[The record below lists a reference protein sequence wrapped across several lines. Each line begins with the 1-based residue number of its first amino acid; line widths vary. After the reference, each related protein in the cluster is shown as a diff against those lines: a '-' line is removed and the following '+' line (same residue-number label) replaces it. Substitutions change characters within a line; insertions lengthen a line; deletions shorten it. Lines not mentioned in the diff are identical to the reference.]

1 MINGFFDIEYR
12 LEQLSKCGD
21 PLVKLKEIVPWTSF
35 RSELSKIHDKERKST
50 AGRKPYDTDLMFKIL
65 ILQSLYNLSDEA
77 MEYQVRDRLSFMRF
91 LNLAIEDSVPDARTI
106 WLFREQLKEFKLVEK
121 LFADFDRYLAESG
134 FEAKKGQIIDASI
147 AAAPKQR
154 NSREE
159 NGQIKDGKIPK
170 DWSQKKR
177 SHKDTDANWVQKNG
191 KNYFGCKNHVEVD
204 VKHKFIRKYKV
215 TPSSVHD
222 SNVFEE
228 ILDKNNTGKDV
239 FADSA
244 YRSKESLKELETL
257 GFREHLQRKG
267 CKNKKLNNWEK
278 QGNHTRSK
286 IRSRIEHVFGVQAQ
300 RAKTLIIRTIG
311 IIRADI
317 KIGLRNLAYNMQRYS
332 ILAV

>member
-1 MINGFFDIEYR
+1 
-12 LEQLSKCGD
+12 
-21 PLVKLKEIVPWTSF
+21 
-35 RSELSKIHDKERKST
+35 
-50 AGRKPYDTDLMFKIL
+50 MFKIL

-159 NGQIKDGKIPK
+159 NKQIKNGNIPE

-228 ILDKNNTGKDV
+228 ILDKNNTSKDV

>member
-1 MINGFFDIEYR
+1 
-12 LEQLSKCGD
+12 
-21 PLVKLKEIVPWTSF
+21 
-35 RSELSKIHDKERKST
+35 
-50 AGRKPYDTDLMFKIL
+50 
-65 ILQSLYNLSDEA
+65 
-77 MEYQVRDRLSFMRF
+77 MRF

-106 WLFREQLKEFKLVEK
+106 WFFREQLKELNLVEK

-147 AAAPKQR
+147 VAAPKQR

-159 NGQIKDGKIPK
+159 NKQIKNGNIPE

-191 KNYFGCKNHVEVD
+191 KNYFGYKNHVEVD

-228 ILDKNNTGKDV
+228 ILDKNNTSKDV

-332 ILAV
+332 IFAVLMKEF

>member
-1 MINGFFDIEYR
+1 
-12 LEQLSKCGD
+12 
-21 PLVKLKEIVPWTSF
+21 
-35 RSELSKIHDKERKST
+35 
-50 AGRKPYDTDLMFKIL
+50 MFKIL

-177 SHKDTDANWVQKNG
+177 SHKDTDANWVQKNV

>member
-35 RSELSKIHDKERKST
+35 RNELNKVHDKERKST
-50 AGRKPYDTDLMFKIL
+50 AGRKPYDTVVMFKIL

-91 LNLAIEDSVPDARTI
+91 LDLAIEDCVPDARTI
-106 WLFREQLKEFKLVEK
+106 WFFREQLKELKLVEK

-147 AAAPKQR
+147 VAAPKQR

-159 NGQIKDGKIPK
+159 NGQIKDGEIPK

-191 KNYFGCKNHVEVD
+191 KNYFGYKNHVEVD
-204 VKHKFIRKYKV
+204 VKHKFIRRYKV

-228 ILDKNNTGKDV
+228 ILDRKNTSKDV

-244 YRSKESLKELETL
+244 YRSEESLKELETL

-267 CKNKKLNNWEK
+267 CKNKKLSNWEK

-286 IRSRIEHVFGVQAQ
+286 IRSRVEHVFGIQAQ
-300 RAKTLIIRTIG
+300 KAKTLIVRTIG
-311 IIRADI
+311 IVRADI
-317 KIGLRNLAYNMQRYS
+317 KIGLRNLAYNMHRLS

>member
-1 MINGFFDIEYR
+1 MI
-12 LEQLSKCGD
+12 
-21 PLVKLKEIVPWTSF
+21 
-35 RSELSKIHDKERKST
+35 RK
-50 AGRKPYDTDLMFKIL
+50 GRVQQAENLMILNLMFKIL

-106 WLFREQLKEFKLVEK
+106 WLFREQLKELKLVKK
-121 LFADFDRYLAESG
+121 LFTDFDRYLAESG

-147 AAAPKQR
+147 VAAPKQR

-159 NGQIKDGKIPK
+159 NGQIKDEKIPK

-191 KNYFGCKNHVEVD
+191 KNYFGYKNHVEVD

-228 ILDKNNTGKDV
+228 ILNKNNTSKDV

-267 CKNKKLNNWEK
+267 CKNKKLSNWEK

-286 IRSRIEHVFGVQAQ
+286 IRSRVEHVFGIQAQ
-300 RAKTLIIRTIG
+300 KAKTLIVRTIG
-311 IIRADI
+311 IVRADI

>member
-1 MINGFFDIEYR
+1 
-12 LEQLSKCGD
+12 
-21 PLVKLKEIVPWTSF
+21 
-35 RSELSKIHDKERKST
+35 
-50 AGRKPYDTDLMFKIL
+50 
-65 ILQSLYNLSDEA
+65 
-77 MEYQVRDRLSFMRF
+77 MRF

-159 NGQIKDGKIPK
+159 NGQIKDGEIPK

-228 ILDKNNTGKDV
+228 ILDKNNTSKDV

>member
-1 MINGFFDIEYR
+1 MAWGFGI
-12 LEQLSKCGD
+12 
-21 PLVKLKEIVPWTSF
+21 LVIIT
-35 RSELSKIHDKERKST
+35 
-50 AGRKPYDTDLMFKIL
+50 YDVLL
-65 ILQSLYNLSDEA
+65 
-77 MEYQVRDRLSFMRF
+77 
-91 LNLAIEDSVPDARTI
+91 
-106 WLFREQLKEFKLVEK
+106 
-121 LFADFDRYLAESG
+121 
-134 FEAKKGQIIDASI
+134 
-147 AAAPKQR
+147 
-154 NSREE
+154 SREE

-228 ILDKNNTGKDV
+228 ILDKNNTSKDV

-317 KIGLRNLAYNMQRYS
+317 KIGLRNIAYNMQRYS

>member
-1 MINGFFDIEYR
+1 MILN
-12 LEQLSKCGD
+12 
-21 PLVKLKEIVPWTSF
+21 
-35 RSELSKIHDKERKST
+35 
-50 AGRKPYDTDLMFKIL
+50 LMFKIL

-228 ILDKNNTGKDV
+228 ILDKNNTSKDV

>member
-35 RSELSKIHDKERKST
+35 RNELSKIHDKERKST
-50 AGRKPYDTDLMFKIL
+50 AGRKPYDTVLMFKIL

-106 WLFREQLKEFKLVEK
+106 WLFREQLKELKLVKK
-121 LFADFDRYLAESG
+121 LFTDFDRYLAESG

-147 AAAPKQR
+147 VAAPKQR

-159 NGQIKDGKIPK
+159 NGQIKDGKIPEG
-170 DWSQKKR
+170 WSHKKR
-177 SHKDTDANWVQKNG
+177 SHKDADANWVQKNG
-191 KNYFGCKNHVEVD
+191 KNYFGYKNHVEVD

-228 ILDKNNTGKDV
+228 ILDKNNTSKDV

-267 CKNKKLNNWEK
+267 FKNKKLSNWEK

-286 IRSRIEHVFGVQAQ
+286 IRSRVEHVFGIQAQ
-300 RAKTLIIRTIG
+300 KAKTLIVRTIG
-311 IIRADI
+311 IVRADI